1 MEFSTKYQIFAF
13 WLRLNLLLMT
23 YVFLALSNSVKEI
36 VRDFEKVAKEVMEW
50 GRLNV
55 VIYDTLMT
63 WPCDPVT

>member
-1 MEFSTKYQIFAF
+1 
-13 WLRLNLLLMT
+13 MT